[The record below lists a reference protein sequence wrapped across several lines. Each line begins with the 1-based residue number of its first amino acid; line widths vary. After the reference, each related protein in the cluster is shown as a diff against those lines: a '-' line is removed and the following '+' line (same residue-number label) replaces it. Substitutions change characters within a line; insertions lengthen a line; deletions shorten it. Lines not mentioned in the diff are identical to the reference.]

1 MCLSYCV
8 VPCLD
13 QNTVVNVSELLCG
26 TESRPEYCVC
36 YCVVSCL
43 DQNTVVNVSELL
55 CGTMS
60 RPEYWC

>member
-26 TESRPEYCVC
+26 TMSRPEYCV
-36 YCVVSCL
+36 
-43 DQNTVVNVSELL
+43 NVSE
-55 CGTMS
+55 CGILEQNTG
-60 RPEYWC
+60 

>member
-1 MCLSYCV
+1 MCPSYFV
-8 VPCLD
+8 VPCLE

-26 TESRPEYCVC
+26 TESRPEYWC
-36 YCVVSCL
+36 Y
-43 DQNTVVNVSELL
+43 VSELL

>member
-8 VPCLD
+8 VPSLD
-13 QNTVVNVSELLCG
+13 QNTGVNVSELLCG
-26 TESRPEYCVC
+26 TRILLMCPS
-36 YCVVSCL
+36 YCVVTSL
-43 DQNTVVNVSELL
+43 IQNTVVNVSELL

>member
-13 QNTVVNVSELLCG
+13 QNTVVNVSE
-26 TESRPEYCVC
+26 CVM
-36 YCVVSCL
+36 SS
-43 DQNTVVNVSELL
+43 TVVNVSELL

>member
-13 QNTVVNVSELLCG
+13 QNTGVNVSELLCIP
-26 TESRPEYCVC
+26 S
-36 YCVVSCL
+36 L

-60 RPEYWC
+60 RPEYGC

>member
-8 VPCLD
+8 VPSLD
-13 QNTVVNVSELLCG
+13 QNTGVNVSELLCS
-26 TESRPEYCVC
+26 TESRPEYC
-36 YCVVSCL
+36 
-43 DQNTVVNVSELL
+43 VNVSELL

>member
-1 MCLSYCV
+1 M

-13 QNTVVNVSELLCG
+13 QNTGVNVSELLCG
-26 TESRPEYCVC
+26 TMSRSRILLLMCLS

-43 DQNTVVNVSELL
+43 DQNTGVNVSELL

-60 RPEYWC
+60 RPEYCC

>member
-1 MCLSYCV
+1 M

-26 TESRPEYCVC
+26 TS
-36 YCVVSCL
+36 L
-43 DQNTVVNVSELL
+43 IQNTVVNVSELL